1 MHAIFLD
8 QNKWIEL
15 ARVYAGTVKSGPSC
29 VAYEQLVNAV
39 SANRIVCPLTISHVI
54 ETAKRHDLVSRTHVV
69 KVQAC
74 LSKGHVFR
82 SRKARLLIE
91 MRNALHMA
99 FGEEV
104 VALPKNWVVV
114 PGFMQAFEDYDTLV
128 ASPEAV
134 ATTKLLNV
142 HLDPAHQY
150 IDYMLHQD
158 DGRRRRMAFTAFEAE
173 SRALLGRIEARRTI
187 MQGSTIDLRWRAY
200 AAKLFLDNQ
209 GFVAHMLDVIG
220 HTTNQMKS
228 LGGEAIVEFIRN
240 VPTLNVEAELTAR
253 LESQTGPLEVN
264 DIRDMLSFCTAVPYA
279 QRMVAEKGF
288 VSLSRQAKL
297 DIQYGIA
304 LSTKLEEVI
313 GLYE

>member
-1 MHAIFLD
+1 MHTIFLD

-29 VAYEQLVNAV
+29 VAYEQLVSAV
-39 SANRIVCPLTISHVI
+39 SANRIVCPLTISHIV
-54 ETAKRHDLVSRTHVV
+54 ETAKRHDPVSRSHVAE
-69 KVQAC
+69 VQAR

-104 VALPKNWVVV
+104 VALPKNWAVV
-114 PGFMQAFEDYDTLV
+114 PGFRQSFEDYDMLV
-128 ASPEAV
+128 ASPEA
-134 ATTKLLNV
+134 AAKTKLLNE
-142 HLDPAHQY
+142 HLDPAQQY

-158 DGRRRRMAFTAFEAE
+158 DGRRRMALTAFEAE

-187 MQGSTIDLRWRAY
+187 MRGSTIDLRWRAY

-220 HTTNQMKS
+220 HNIDQMKS
-228 LGGEAIVEFIRN
+228 LGGEVIVEFIRN

-264 DIRDMLSFCTAVPYA
+264 DIRDMLSFYTAVPYA

-297 DIQYGIA
+297 DIRYGVA

>member
-15 ARVYAGTVKSGPSC
+15 ARVYSGTVKSGPSC
-29 VAYEQLVNAV
+29 IVYEQLVNAV
-39 SANRIVCPLTISHVI
+39 SANRIVCPLTISHIV
-54 ETAKRHDLVSRTHVV
+54 ETAKRHDLVSRTHVAN
-69 KVQAC
+69 VQAR

-82 SRKARLLIE
+82 SRTARLLIE
-91 MRNALHMA
+91 MRNALHIA
-99 FGEEV
+99 FGEQV
-104 VALPKNWVVV
+104 VALPENWAVV

-128 ASPEAV
+128 ASPEAA
-134 ATTKLLNV
+134 ATTKLLNE
-142 HLDPAHQY
+142 HLDPARQY
-150 IDYMLHQD
+150 VDYMLHQD
-158 DGRRRRMAFTAFEAE
+158 DGRRRMALTAFEAE
-173 SRALLGRIEARRTI
+173 SRALLGRIEARRT
-187 MQGSTIDLRWRAY
+187 MMHGSTIDLRWRAY

-209 GFVAHMLDVIG
+209 GFVAHMLNVVG
-220 HTTNQMKS
+220 HTTDQMKS

-264 DIRDMLSFCTAVPYA
+264 DIRDMLSFYTAVPYA
-279 QRMVAEKGF
+279 QRMIAEKGF

-297 DIQYGIA
+297 DIRYGVA

-313 GLYE
+313 GLYQ